1 MTCFAFVFVVRAEK
15 EDFQGYFTEQTKGT
29 TVTKDLLLK
38 NENTTGHGTEA
49 IPTEK
54 THQHTAMALT
64 AKFPEAVLLDTR
76 LTKPYK
82 KSLITK
88 ASALI
93 SLPSS
98 KHFVSRNGNSSLI
111 LKREPSAMRIDTESE
126 KLLISNYEKISS
138 SSAQSAIELMMN
150 DTSDPEGNLTADA
163 VKAPPW
169 FHTLLDYRNQRNTN
183 SVKLTSADGS
193 LRPPVLYASHSR
205 VIDNLDAARN
215 DSSDKQSQGKDTTNP
230 GRDLYGLG
238 TVQSI
243 FQNATAE
250 DSPRG
255 STITNLCLTCLKD
268 QKPSSTGKAA
278 LSTHGSPDNSKLTAS
293 LTSLYQQSARVQ
305 EEMLNRDVSH
315 ANLTKHS
322 SFSEGGSLP
331 YDQTFPSFSFSNT
344 QSHTQ
349 SVLNDSPNLFFSSA
363 PEAVAFHT
371 RPLAEVSSE
380 TKEDTKK
387 QLRHTYPSEASVKER
402 PVSTSTTFSHSSK
415 SFYIA
420 RKPVESGEK
429 ELYEK
434 KVSTGVPQ
442 SDLIYF
448 SKNNKTASHSVSTN
462 LKSFIQRQS
471 LDISSGPVSNM
482 PVISSA
488 PHSSHISVLTEGSD
502 HSTASHPAVRMSSI
516 EAHSAATPF
525 SGSRPTALPVKNPES
540 HFQTG
545 RVDSLI
551 SLLRL
556 QTPAK
561 PSFQTKGPILT
572 LLPKDSAIKLA
583 SATTKT
589 HLTDKQDPLTF
600 NAVHSIVKHSSVDP
614 PGPMNKPVIR
624 EPQTTTTATTEVLPR
639 KLFLSELSQDFGDD
653 MPVLT
658 LPTLSSKSLSEK
670 LTISKFSGTQSKL
683 IQVGTYDVARGKNVA
698 STRQSYSTYSGD
710 LIRESLRDNDTKSRD
725 ENEQV
730 LYAVVE
736 NGNKTENDEEMNA
749 IIKLQ
754 EGEKNRKDTT
764 LNYQREK
771 FKESREEEQEKII
784 NTRAKTNQNV
794 DREGEEMAAQTAN
807 MSREKGEMT
816 NGEEGVT
823 LRQNLD
829 QSKGQISD
837 EEGAERD
844 SVTKI
849 YKENFLK
856 VAAEKQSESL
866 KREEAEDRSE
876 KTPEG
881 KEDNKCVGE
890 TGKKDMTNVPF
901 GPPTN
906 SKEFNRDKEHVVEN
920 LSPCPSLI
928 KQLETTENKGIH
940 LGENATA
947 IVEITNKS
955 FTYKV
960 TKNHRTTSQSP
971 IQSKT
976 TSLPKEPYT
985 QTRSHLSLPKD
996 VFPKHE
1002 VTSSLAKESARN
1014 EVVEATFGH
1023 HTLKFGDVL
1032 KPLVSPN
1039 SSAAKFTHPL
1049 LKTISNMLS
1058 LTTHRLTTAAGFPR
1072 AEPHFT
1078 VNSSTPNMSIIYD
1091 IPDQTHKFSA
1101 SVSKANS
1108 ILHTANE
1115 SEQAEYI
1122 IASVNPGPHQKM
1134 YNHSSTRPPT
1144 ATALS
1149 SEAHISIGQ
1158 LQPRQAQPVPQISE
1172 SSSSPSFDMTS
1183 GQPCSFKLSEQT
1195 AHPHALHTSVDG
1207 NEQRS
1212 VHTLTASSSPK
1223 AENDQFPHTNMSPL
1237 LNLSLFG
1244 GDILPGT
1251 YRLTG
1256 LTGSAVSPVLLNL
1269 LRANSNTQHV
1279 NGESDRVKSLLGTA
1293 DETNQIKE
1301 NDNARTMVTLKVK
1314 HLELVTEQ
1322 ISEMRL
1328 EKNSLPFITPM
1339 TGSNKDNIDELNS
1352 LSIMQA
1358 DKPAMKM
1365 IHENDLISVNGENE
1379 ANSTVTVPIKSVML
1393 AVHAGP
1399 RTEPAMDDNFVYDFG
1414 TPAFST
1420 HVAPSGTSPDV
1431 ESEGWPEMPK
1441 IQHDDVTKMSVSD
1454 VKHHAE
1460 KTPGK
1465 QNNSVRNSALP
1476 AAHIT
1481 FRNDIII
1488 LSKSTHQTDDQL
1500 ITSSFQMITAVTDD
1514 SVSLAPTPTIGGV
1527 TVSKEDHESL
1537 LMASESVP
1545 VVENSSRAAAEH
1557 IEHSNRHTESL
1568 SLIGRPITPTT
1579 GKPTPAVKR
1588 QHTTETHSAELPE
1601 DKISVRTIEQSQ
1613 HAAPAVFAIT
1623 HNINDPEKDIQRD
1636 LLQTSHRAEGLHGPT
1651 STMLRKMEYS
1661 LIKDIKTA
1669 LTTKSAFEAKQ
1680 SLLEKIS
1687 AAYTQDRTEQ
1697 PDRQTSH
1704 EKTSIS
1710 QLISGFM
1717 ADSAPTTRISPT
1729 DIINKSSCRTI
1740 GCARSTKTTETT
1752 TGPGEIDPSQK
1763 MYKTQGAVTERDHFR
1778 DEDTAGAKPENGN
1791 CSSDCLVAGKATP
1804 QAADLEYATLSAFI
1818 SIGESDRGVDET
1830 MSEKARSVAA
1840 KAVHLER
1847 HWTPERPHF
1856 VRKTTQRRFHRETSK
1871 AQEVP
1876 AKEVTLSEPE
1886 AALLQTKIKATELTV
1901 LSEKNTKTQLNRGAG
1916 NVEVLEAQNATRLVS
1931 AAAKEESG
1939 RSLLLPESES
1949 ELPKL
1954 KRRGRTSSHLYLSG

>member
-1 MTCFAFVFVVRAEK
+1 MKMLHCFILGLFLLPVRAEK

-88 ASALI
+88 ASVLI

-138 SSAQSAIELMMN
+138 SSAQSAIESMMN

-183 SVKLTSADGS
+183 SVKVTSADGS
-193 LRPPVLYASHSR
+193 LRPPVLSASHSR

-268 QKPSSTGKAA
+268 QRPSSTGKAA
-278 LSTHGSPDNSKLTAS
+278 LSTHGSPDNNKLTAS

-331 YDQTFPSFSFSNT
+331 YDQTFLSFSFSNT

-349 SVLNDSPNLFFSSA
+349 SVLNDSPNIFFSSA
-363 PEAVAFHT
+363 PEVVAFHT

-698 STRQSYSTYSGD
+698 STHQSYSTYSGD
-710 LIRESLRDNDTKSRD
+710 LIRESLRDNDAKSRD

-771 FKESREEEQEKII
+771 FKESREEEQERII
-784 NTRAKTNQNV
+784 NTGAKTNKNV

-807 MSREKGEMT
+807 MSREKGGMT
-816 NGEEGVT
+816 NGKEGVT

-849 YKENFLK
+849 YEENFLK

-866 KREEAEDRSE
+866 KREEAENRSE

-928 KQLETTENKGIH
+928 KQLGTTENKGIH

-947 IVEITNKS
+947 I
-955 FTYKV
+955 
-960 TKNHRTTSQSP
+960 
-971 IQSKT
+971 
-976 TSLPKEPYT
+976 
-985 QTRSHLSLPKD
+985 
-996 VFPKHE
+996 
-1002 VTSSLAKESARN
+1002 
-1014 EVVEATFGH
+1014 
-1023 HTLKFGDVL
+1023 
-1032 KPLVSPN
+1032 
-1039 SSAAKFTHPL
+1039 
-1049 LKTISNMLS
+1049 
-1058 LTTHRLTTAAGFPR
+1058 
-1072 AEPHFT
+1072 
-1078 VNSSTPNMSIIYD
+1078 
-1091 IPDQTHKFSA
+1091 
-1101 SVSKANS
+1101 
-1108 ILHTANE
+1108 
-1115 SEQAEYI
+1115 
-1122 IASVNPGPHQKM
+1122 
-1134 YNHSSTRPPT
+1134 
-1144 ATALS
+1144 
-1149 SEAHISIGQ
+1149 
-1158 LQPRQAQPVPQISE
+1158 
-1172 SSSSPSFDMTS
+1172 
-1183 GQPCSFKLSEQT
+1183 
-1195 AHPHALHTSVDG
+1195 
-1207 NEQRS
+1207 
-1212 VHTLTASSSPK
+1212 
-1223 AENDQFPHTNMSPL
+1223 
-1237 LNLSLFG
+1237 
-1244 GDILPGT
+1244 
-1251 YRLTG
+1251 
-1256 LTGSAVSPVLLNL
+1256 
-1269 LRANSNTQHV
+1269 
-1279 NGESDRVKSLLGTA
+1279 
-1293 DETNQIKE
+1293 
-1301 NDNARTMVTLKVK
+1301 
-1314 HLELVTEQ
+1314 
-1322 ISEMRL
+1322 
-1328 EKNSLPFITPM
+1328 
-1339 TGSNKDNIDELNS
+1339 
-1352 LSIMQA
+1352 A
-1358 DKPAMKM
+1358 DKSAMKM
-1365 IHENDLISVNGENE
+1365 IHENDRISVNGENG

-1399 RTEPAMDDNFVYDFG
+1399 RTEQAMDDNFVYDFG

-1420 HVAPSGTSPDV
+1420 HAPSGTSPDV
-1431 ESEGWPEMPK
+1431 ESE
-1441 IQHDDVTKMSVSD
+1441 
-1454 VKHHAE
+1454 
-1460 KTPGK
+1460 
-1465 QNNSVRNSALP
+1465 
-1476 AAHIT
+1476 
-1481 FRNDIII
+1481 
-1488 LSKSTHQTDDQL
+1488 
-1500 ITSSFQMITAVTDD
+1500 
-1514 SVSLAPTPTIGGV
+1514 GGV

-1545 VVENSSRAAAEH
+1545 VVEKSSRAAAEH

-1568 SLIGRPITPTT
+1568 SLIGPPITPTT

-1636 LLQTSHRAEGLHGPT
+1636 LLQTSHRAE
-1651 STMLRKMEYS
+1651 
-1661 LIKDIKTA
+1661 
-1669 LTTKSAFEAKQ
+1669 
-1680 SLLEKIS
+1680 
-1687 AAYTQDRTEQ
+1687 
-1697 PDRQTSH
+1697 
-1704 EKTSIS
+1704 
-1710 QLISGFM
+1710 
-1717 ADSAPTTRISPT
+1717 DSAPTTRISPT

-1752 TGPGEIDPSQK
+1752 TGPGEIDHSQK

-1871 AQEVP
+1871 AQEAP

-1901 LSEKNTKTQLNRGAG
+1901 LSEKNTKTQLNQGAG